1 MTDWLD
7 PLRAALDEAPRPIV
21 FFFRDDDAGWR
32 DDRLHRLLDV
42 FARAGAPVDLAAI
55 PCAVSPELAR
65 RLAARHHATPQLVR
79 VHQHGFAHSNHE
91 ATGRKCEFGPTR
103 DGLRQR
109 DDILCGRWLLRER
122 LDVELDPI
130 FTPPWNRCT
139 PETVRA
145 VREAGLTVLSRESR
159 AESVAAGVRRLD
171 VSVDW
176 LAQRHGVRLTR
187 EAVGEQLAAAAR
199 LDAPVGVMLHHAVM
213 DDEERA
219 GVARLLALLA
229 SSPSARLATMMEVLA
244 A

>member
-1 MTDWLD
+1 MTEWLT
-7 PLRAALDEAPRPIV
+7 PLRAALDEAPRPVV

-32 DDRLHRLLDV
+32 DDRLHRLLDL

-79 VHQHGFAHSNHE
+79 VHQHGFAHANHE
-91 ATGRKCEFGPTR
+91 AEGRKCEFGPAR
-103 DGLRQR
+103 DVVRQR
-109 DDILCGRWLLRER
+109 DDILCGRRLLRER

-139 PETVRA
+139 TETAHA
-145 VREAGLTVLSRESR
+145 VREAGLTILSRESG
-159 AESVAAGVRRLD
+159 APPVAGVRRLD

-187 EAVGEQLAAAAR
+187 DAVGEQLAAAAR
-199 LDAPVGVMLHHAVM
+199 AGTPVGVMLHHAVM
-213 DDEERA
+213 DHDERA

-229 SSPSARLATMMEVLA
+229 SSSSARLATMMEALA